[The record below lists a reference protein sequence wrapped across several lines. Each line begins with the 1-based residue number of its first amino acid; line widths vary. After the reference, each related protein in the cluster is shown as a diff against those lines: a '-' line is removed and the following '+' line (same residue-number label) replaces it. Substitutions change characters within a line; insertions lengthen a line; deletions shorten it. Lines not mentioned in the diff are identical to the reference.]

1 MPSDKDIK
9 PTAAVK
15 PTAAQLITYWAEQ
28 NRLLKDEVASLKAL
42 LSDASAA
49 KFKELSDHMK
59 SLQAQVEGSGYMDV
73 WAVLHKEQDAKAAQC
88 QELKDKVK
96 TLTAEVEAWVNQEIW
111 VNHGNNTFTVKREP
125 DDALRRRVNLSRLSP
140 LGPLP
145 SPRVEEIWINHRT
158 NKFTVKGEPGE
169 LSDTASAQEGKRP
182 RTEGAAG
189 GAAGSGDKRPRTSGA
204 AGGTQKILD
213 RHSVFDAEYF
223 DDLDLAMNTAEIGTN
238 MYEKAMLPWK
248 AYCELYPNET
258 TCALSSSPF
267 CSCS

>member
-125 DDALRRRVNLSRLSP
+125 GDALRRRVNLSRLSP
-140 LGPLP
+140 LEPLR

-158 NKFTVKGEPGE
+158 NTFTVKGEPGE
-169 LSDTASAQEGKRP
+169 LSDTAALAPAPKVSASKAPTASASKAPNAHMENMQRKMEEMQRELAGALQNKASTMEGKRP
-182 RTEGAAG
+182 RT
-189 GAAGSGDKRPRTSGA
+189 
-204 AGGTQKILD
+204 
-213 RHSVFDAEYF
+213 
-223 DDLDLAMNTAEIGTN
+223 
-238 MYEKAMLPWK
+238 
-248 AYCELYPNET
+248 
-258 TCALSSSPF
+258 
-267 CSCS
+267 